1 MPTSVAE
8 KPVPFSHI
16 KDAAGK
22 KILDQAQQ
30 VTIPANTTVFRQG
43 DACQN
48 YFLVLEGSVKV
59 LSRAENG
66 REIVLYRVQSG
77 QSCTLTTACL
87 FANNK
92 YPAEGITESEVKAL
106 VIPIA
111 AFNDGLQYSAD
122 FRKEVFDAYSQRL
135 SDVISLVE
143 EISFGR
149 IDVRLAKALMQHIVG
164 DMSIHITHQALATEL
179 GSAREVISRQLK
191 DFEHKGWVKLHRGSI
206 EIINTSELEKLAK
219 TALI

>member
-1 MPTSVAE
+1 MTE
-8 KPVPFSHI
+8 KLIPFSHI
-16 KDAAGK
+16 RDDNGK
-22 KILDQAQQ
+22 KILAQAQE
-30 VTIPANTTVFRQG
+30 VVMPANTTVFRQG
-43 DACQN
+43 DSCQN

-92 YPAEGITESEVKAL
+92 YPAEGVTETEVKAL
-106 VIPIA
+106 IIPMK
-111 AFNDGLQYSAD
+111 AFNDGLQNSAD
-122 FRKEVFDAYSQRL
+122 FRQEVFDAYGQRL
-135 SDVISLVE
+135 SDIITLVE

-149 IDVRLAKALMQHIVG
+149 IDVRLAKALRQHIVG
-164 DMSIHITHQALATEL
+164 DMVIHLTHQTLATEL

-206 EIINTSELEKLAK
+206 EILNSSELEKLAK

>member
-1 MPTSVAE
+1 MSQAAAE
-8 KPVPFSHI
+8 ILIPFSHI
-16 KDAAGK
+16 QDEAGQ
-22 KILDQAQQ
+22 KILAQAQQ
-30 VTIPANTTVFRQG
+30 ITLPANTTVFRQG
-43 DACQN
+43 DTCQN
-48 YFLVLEGSVKV
+48 YFLVLDGSVKV

-92 YPAEGITESEVKAL
+92 YPAEGITETEVKAL
-106 VIPIA
+106 VIPIS
-111 AFNDGLQYSAD
+111 AFNEGLQHSAD
-122 FRKEVFDAYSQRL
+122 FRREVFDAYSRRL
-135 SDVISLVE
+135 SDIITLVE

-164 DMSIHITHQALATEL
+164 DMVIHITHQALATEL
-179 GSAREVISRQLK
+179 GSVREVISRQLK
-191 DFEHKGWVKLHRGSI
+191 EFEHKGWVKLHRGSI
-206 EIINTSELEKLAK
+206 EILNTTELEQLAK